1 MSQSA
6 DGGWYQCIVTQGI
19 HVIGNGISKLEVKSS
34 VRPRSRREVEAAS
47 AETTVTA
54 RGGTGVA
61 DDGSRRRQPYF
72 ISVSPDQRISPGGS
86 FKLKCIASGN
96 PLPRLA
102 WLLNGEVLVSL
113 KYLWRIYLLNITQCS
128 ILLRSYALHCPFCED
143 KDLKLEHAFA
153 NSESLF

>member
-34 VRPRSRREVEAAS
+34 VRPRSRREAAAAS
-47 AETTVTA
+47 AEMKVTA
-54 RGGTGVA
+54 RGSGGGGN
-61 DDGSRRRQPYF
+61 DGSQRRQPYF

-86 FKLKCIASGN
+86 VKLKCIASGN

-113 KYLWRIYLLNITQCS
+113 KYLWRIYLLNT
-128 ILLRSYALHCPFCED
+128 
-143 KDLKLEHAFA
+143 
-153 NSESLF
+153 

>member
-34 VRPRSRREVEAAS
+34 VRPRSRREAAAAS
-47 AETTVTA
+47 AEMVTA
-54 RGGTGVA
+54 RGNAGG

-86 FKLKCIASGN
+86 VKLKCIASGN

-113 KYLWRIYLLNITQCS
+113 KYLRNIYT
-128 ILLRSYALHCPFCED
+128 LRH
-143 KDLKLEHAFA
+143 
-153 NSESLF
+153 